1 MPYGTDRA
9 RTAARGVP
17 DDGGM
22 AEAWAYERY
31 PSAPGSPHPLGARR
45 VVSGVNFAI
54 HAPRA
59 RQVVL
64 DLPGIG
70 SYEVESRTGS
80 VWHVEVLGVAPGQE
94 YAFVVDGVPVLDPY
108 ALHVTGG
115 LDGNTSQLRAYV
127 AETAFDW
134 GADVAPRV
142 PWDRTVLYEAHV
154 RGLTMRH
161 PDVPEELRGTY
172 AGLAHPA
179 VLDHLVGLG
188 VTTVE
193 LLPVHHFVTE
203 PTVAERGLVNFW
215 GYNSVSFLAPHS
227 PYAAGGDPVREFKEM
242 VQAVHARGLEV
253 VLDVVYNHTGEG
265 GEGGP
270 RIHLRALDDAG
281 YYRHAQGHYFD
292 VTGCGNTVRADS
304 APASALI
311 VESLRYWVREMH
323 VDGFRFDLASA
334 LARVGRGRVDVAQSL
349 IATIGRD
356 PVLRGVKLIAEPWD
370 ASMDGYLVGGY
381 PQGWAEWNDRFRDD
395 VRDFWRGSAH
405 GGGGVAGIARR
416 LAGSSQEFEPTGRPP
431 QASVSFVTAHDGFTL
446 RDLVSYDEKHNEANG
461 EDNRDGH
468 TGNRSW
474 NCGVEGETDDVD
486 VIALRRRQAANLV
499 ATTLLAAGVPM
510 LRAGDEHGQTQG
522 GNNNA
527 YCQDSAL
534 TWVPWIPDV
543 GWEHLRT
550 VVARLTALRA
560 ENPVLRTTRFY
571 TGDVSPDSGRED
583 VRWLHPDGRPW
594 EEGDWHDGSTHTLG
608 MALDGPRCAVLLLNA
623 GGDSVEWRLPQA
635 PWPDA
640 YEVALDTAD
649 LERAGTVSDA
659 VAVAPHSLV
668 LLLSSSPDVIRSE
681 GGDPQVV

>member
-1 MPYGTDRA
+1 
-9 RTAARGVP
+9 
-17 DDGGM
+17 M
-22 AEAWAYERY
+22 AETWAYERH
-31 PSAPGSPHPLGARR
+31 PSAPGSPHPLGARQ

-64 DLPGIG
+64 DLPGVG
-70 SYEVESRTGS
+70 EFEVESRTGS
-80 VWHVEVLGVAPGQE
+80 VWHVEVLGVGPGQE
-94 YAFVVDGVPVLDPY
+94 YGFVVDGVSVLDPY

-115 LDGNTSQLRAYV
+115 LDGNTSRLRAFV

-179 VLDHLVGLG
+179 VLDHLVSLG

-203 PTVAERGLVNFW
+203 PTIAERGLVNYW
-215 GYNSVSFLAPHS
+215 GYNSVSFLAPHA
-227 PYAAGGDPVREFKEM
+227 PYAAGDDPVGEFKEM
-242 VQAVHARGLEV
+242 VQALHARGLEV
-253 VLDVVYNHTGEG
+253 VLDVVYNHTAEG
-265 GEGGP
+265 GQDGP
-270 RIHLRALDDAG
+270 RIHLRALDETG

-304 APASALI
+304 AAASALI

-381 PQGWAEWNDRFRDD
+381 PHGWAEWNDRFRDD
-395 VRDFWRGSAH
+395 VRDFWRGAAH
-405 GGGGVAGIARR
+405 GIGGVAGIARR
-416 LAGSSQEFEPTGRPP
+416 LAGSSQEFEPSGRPP
-431 QASVSFVTAHDGFTL
+431 QASVSFVTAHDGFSL
-446 RDLVSYDEKHNEANG
+446 RDLVSYDEKHNEANR

-468 TGNRSW
+468 TDNRSW
-474 NCGVEGETDDVD
+474 NCGVEGETDDVG
-486 VIALRRRQAANLV
+486 VLSLRRRQSANLI

-510 LRAGDEHGQTQG
+510 LRAGDEHGQTQD

-527 YCQDSAL
+527 YCHDSPL

-543 GWEHLRT
+543 GWEHLRG
-550 VVARLTALRA
+550 VVTRLTALRA
-560 ENPVLRTTRFY
+560 EHPALRTTRFF
-571 TGDVSPDSGRED
+571 TGEVSELTGRQD
-583 VRWLHPDGRPW
+583 VRWLHPDGRDW
-594 EEGDWHDGSTHTLG
+594 EEHDWHDTSLHRLG
-608 MALDGPRCAVLLLNA
+608 MALDGGPDERCAVLLLNA
-623 GGDSVEWRLPQA
+623 GGEALSWTLPGA

-640 YEVALDTAD
+640 YEVVLDTAD
-649 LERAGTVSDA
+649 LDRCGPFDGE
-659 VAVAPHSLV
+659 VAPHSLV
-668 LLLSSSPDVIRSE
+668 VLLSATPT
-681 GGDPQVV
+681 PLP